1 MHNRIICQNW
11 CANVDMQI
19 ILDQAA
25 AIAYMVK
32 YATKAEKAGSSLTD
46 LYRTVILNAKEDDN
60 TLTKLRSLMLKTVTG
75 KRDLGQCEV
84 NTIKKSK

>member
-32 YATKAEKAGSSLTD
+32 YATKGEKAGNSLNE
-46 LYRTVILNAKEDDN
+46 LLRSVILYAKEDYSPIS
-60 TLTKLRSLMLKTVTG
+60 KLRSLMLKSWTM
-75 KRDLGQCEV
+75 
-84 NTIKKSK
+84 